1 MHTLLISFQARL
13 QTTVRH
19 NQASLRKILTST
31 DVILDISPQATQQQI
46 RDAYKK
52 YIIAYPCF

>member
-1 MHTLLISFQARL
+1 MFQAHL
-13 QTTVRH
+13 QTTVRVDR
-19 NQASLRKILTST
+19 AAPLVILTSI

-52 YIIAYPCF
+52 YVHRMFMLLI